1 MSHSR
6 WELIVLIAKIVV
18 FALMESLENDKR
30 HG

>member
-6 WELIVLIAKIVV
+6 WELIVLIAGIVV

-30 HG
+30 RG